1 MVKIVL
7 PPLIVLTDS
16 QGNWGRRSGAAV
28 ARIGFWNHGF
38 SSCFFGVAWRLACQG
53 MVFSGRWP
61 GRRAQWGELP
71 GCWKPWLLAGRRLGV
86 GRAIGQ
92 AICAEL
98 LGSSGRAKG
107 WEATGIVEYLPR
119 TICQE

>member
-1 MVKIVL
+1 M
-7 PPLIVLTDS
+7 
-16 QGNWGRRSGAAV
+16 
-28 ARIGFWNHGF
+28 ARIGFWNRGF
-38 SSCFFGVAWRLACQG
+38 SSCCFWRGLASSLSRHGFQWSLAG
-53 MVFSGRWP
+53 PSGTV
-61 GRRAQWGELP
+61 GRA
-71 GCWKPWLLAGRRLGV
+71 PWLLEAMALGWPEAWRRSCH
-86 GRAIGQ
+86 RAQ

>member
-1 MVKIVL
+1 MVWH
-7 PPLIVLTDS
+7 DWEC
-16 QGNWGRRSGAAV
+16 GSGEDWSDWFLES
-28 ARIGFWNHGF
+28 RLFQLF
-38 SSCFFGVAWRLACQG
+38 LFGVAWRLACQG

-71 GCWKPWLLAGRRLGV
+71 GCWKPWLWAGRRLGV